1 MQYAIVKNG
10 TVQNVIELDEGASFP
25 VDGELVA
32 ATSDTKM
39 GGSWDGN
46 VFTFV
51 EPTPPEPTAE
61 ELAEQAKRDSAKLKL
76 EGLGLTIDEIQAAF
90 GI

>member
-1 MQYAIVKNG
+1 MKYALVKNG
-10 TVQNVIELDEGASFP
+10 SVKNIVEWDGSSEFT
-25 VDGELVA
+25 VDGELIAV
-32 ATSDTKM
+32 TSDTRID
-39 GGSWDGN
+39 GSWDGN

-51 EPTPPEPTAE
+51 EPTAPEPTAE

>member
-1 MQYAIVKNG
+1 MKYAIVKNG
-10 TVQNVIELDEGASFP
+10 SVQNIVEWDGSSEFI
-25 VDGELVA
+25 VDGELIS
-32 ATSDTKM
+32 ATSDTRID
-39 GGSWDGN
+39 GSWDGN

-51 EPTPPEPTAE
+51 EPTPPEPTVE
-61 ELAEQAKRDSAKLKL
+61 ELEEQAKRDSAKSKL